1 MLTIFLTLVVAI
13 CWSLPY
19 FLIKDISNYISNT
32 EIIVLS
38 HFIWHVFILSFA
50 IFIWIFKR
58 NKATNFIESIKK
70 APNKIKLYLLSL
82 TFIGIISQ
90 LAYFKLLK
98 QNDVSKII
106 PILNGLSN
114 IAIILLAYFIFKE
127 DITFM
132 KVIGIV
138 LVVLGIYL
146 IK

>member
-58 NKATNFIESIKK
+58 NKATNFIESDSWETHLQVDFCLPSSS
-70 APNKIKLYLLSL
+70 ASL
-82 TFIGIISQ
+82 CLPRLF
-90 LAYFKLLK
+90 L
-98 QNDVSKII
+98 
-106 PILNGLSN
+106 
-114 IAIILLAYFIFKE
+114 
-127 DITFM
+127 
-132 KVIGIV
+132 
-138 LVVLGIYL
+138 
-146 IK
+146 